1 MSNDPR
7 MDDWAT
13 HVPALT
19 ACLAATTGPVLEVG
33 AGIWSTPILH
43 AACAP
48 TRRHLLTME
57 GKPEWLARFLPMATP
72 WHELRAV
79 GDWTKWEV
87 PCGPSLLH
95 WDGPAAGSPEA
106 GTRPGVALM
115 RPARWALAFVDHGY
129 APRGPVVAA
138 LRGHADIVVMHD
150 SECHYCGYTAGLA
163 GYDWVYT
170 HAHSPTWTTI
180 AGMGERPA
188 WLESG
193 LAPGIWGV
201 PAPYR
206 G

>member
-1 MSNDPR
+1 MSEDPR

-13 HVPALT
+13 HVPALA
-19 ACLAATTGPVLEVG
+19 ACLAATHGPVLEVG

-79 GDWTKWEV
+79 ADWPSWTV
-87 PCGPSLLH
+87 PC
-95 WDGPAAGSPEA
+95 SPQQPN
-106 GTRPGVALM
+106 G
-115 RPARWALAFVDHGY
+115 RWSLAFVDHGF
-129 APRGPVVAA
+129 APRGPVVDR
-138 LRGHADIVVMHD
+138 LRGHADIVIMHD

-163 GYDWVYT
+163 GYEWVYT
-170 HAHSPTWTTI
+170 HTHSPTWTTI
-180 AGMGERPA
+180 AGMGQPPA